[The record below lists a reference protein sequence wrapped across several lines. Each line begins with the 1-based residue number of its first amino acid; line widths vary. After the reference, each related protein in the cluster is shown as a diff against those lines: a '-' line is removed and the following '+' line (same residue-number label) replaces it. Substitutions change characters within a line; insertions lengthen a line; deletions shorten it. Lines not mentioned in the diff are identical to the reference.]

1 MSDNTI
7 EKSQNK
13 RLLKPDIVFFPVTDY
28 QRSKVQLF
36 GGLVVFWCFV
46 VRNVTGSITV
56 QWMR

>member
-1 MSDNTI
+1 M

-13 RLLKPDIVFFPVTDY
+13 GLLKSDIVFFPVSDY

-46 VRNVTGSITV
+46 IRNVIGSITV